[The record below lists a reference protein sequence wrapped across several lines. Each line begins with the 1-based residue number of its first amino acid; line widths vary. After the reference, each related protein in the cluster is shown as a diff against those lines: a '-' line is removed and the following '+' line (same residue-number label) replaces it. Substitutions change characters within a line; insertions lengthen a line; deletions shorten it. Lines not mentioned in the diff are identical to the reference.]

1 MSEGKKE
8 SAKKSSTKKVVSEK
22 PKAAKK
28 PAAKRDS
35 SKTKKIKLE
44 EKATEELLEEK
55 KEPGAAGPEESRER
69 KVEEKPKPGMK
80 EEAEAVEEKELSDE
94 EMRKF
99 IEEQLEKITVQDMVG
114 QMMISLA
121 SVGYQK
127 LGLPESVNLKYR
139 DFAQA
144 SLAIDSLQALI
155 RAAEGRMEESK
166 LAPFRGTLANLQ
178 MNFVK
183 LKGTTRQ

>member
-1 MSEGKKE
+1 MSEDKRE
-8 SAKKSSTKKVVSEK
+8 SAKKSASKKAVAEK
-22 PKAAKK
+22 PKMTKK
-28 PAAKRDS
+28 SAAKRDS

-44 EKATEELLEEK
+44 EKAEKESLEGKKESGKAAPEQLKEKMEEEK
-55 KEPGAAGPEESRER
+55 TGTGAEEVS
-69 KVEEKPKPGMK
+69 
-80 EEAEAVEEKELSDE
+80 EATEGKELSDE

-139 DFAQA
+139 DFSQA

-155 RAAEGRMEESK
+155 RAAEGKMEESR

-183 LKGTTRQ
+183 LKRG